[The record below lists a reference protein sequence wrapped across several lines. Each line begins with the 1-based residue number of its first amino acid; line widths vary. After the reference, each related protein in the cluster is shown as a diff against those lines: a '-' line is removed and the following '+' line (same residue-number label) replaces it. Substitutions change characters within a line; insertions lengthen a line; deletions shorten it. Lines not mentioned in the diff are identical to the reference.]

1 MVALVRRAQR
11 GDDEAFS
18 RLVVL
23 TTPRAAATA
32 RLVLGS
38 LAAADDALQ
47 DAYLRAW
54 HQLPGLRDPER
65 FESWLR
71 RIVVTTCLNHRRAT
85 HRLERALGRFAHE
98 QADQG
103 HGPDADPAG
112 GESLDSALS
121 TLTREQRALLTLRF
135 GEELNSQE
143 IAATLGIP
151 AGTVRSRLHAVVVRL
166 RAVLAADTDQNGP
179 KTAPE
184 TT

>member
-38 LAAADDALQ
+38 RTAADDALQ

-54 HQLPGLRDPER
+54 RRLPDLRDPER
-65 FESWLR
+65 FEPWLR
-71 RIVVTTCLNHRRAT
+71 RVVVTTCLNHRRQT
-85 HRLERALGRFAHE
+85 LRLERALGRFGIDHAE
-98 QADQG
+98 EVE
-103 HGPDADPAG
+103 GPGVAPAG
-112 GESLDSALS
+112 EEALDAALA

-135 GEELNSQE
+135 GEELNSEE

-151 AGTVRSRLHAVVVRL
+151 AGTVRSRLHTAVARL
-166 RAVLAADTDQNGP
+166 RTAVTTGAEQNRP

-184 TT
+184 VR